1 MRMAGSLVG
10 GLGKS
15 FYDSNFGGSDNFGYD
30 TFSAQAN
37 GSGLSSLTKLLTGGK
52 NQAER
57 EMSDG
62 IGTGAMFGP
71 MGQGLINPD
80 GFLLGGNPSPDYLV
94 DSAIQS
100 VASVPV
106 IDDGGAMRDV
116 VNRSLVAGVM
126 L

>member
-30 TFSAQAN
+30 TFSAEAN
-37 GSGLSSLTKLLTGGK
+37 GSGLASLTKLLTGGK

-57 EMSDG
+57 EMSEG
-62 IGTGAMFGP
+62 IGSGAMFGP
-71 MGQGLINPD
+71 LGTGLISPD
-80 GFLLGGNPSPDYLV
+80 GFLLGGNPSPDYLL
-94 DSAIQS
+94 DSAS
-100 VASVPV
+100 RAVNSVPQ
-106 IDDGGAMRDV
+106 IEDGGAMRDV
-116 VNRSLVAGVM
+116 VNRALVAGVV